1 MKKILDAWDFDY
13 RIGSVHFLWGW
24 GFDASKLIDEWSRH
38 DLRDVWA
45 EYAAQV
51 ELLAASG
58 NYDILGHP
66 FNVRLFKHFP
76 NFDTTPC
83 LERVAEYN
91 LPVTIN
97 SDAHRPEDC
106 GRCFEEAATYVRSFG
121 KKKSPVSAKV
131 KKLNSEHKVYCP
143 EGRQK

>member
-1 MKKILDAWDFDY
+1 M
-13 RIGSVHFLWGW
+13 
-24 GFDASKLIDEWSRH
+24 
-38 DLRDVWA
+38 WA

-76 NFDTTPC
+76 NFDTTPY
-83 LERVAEYN
+83 LERVADALKRADMAVDVNTGTLYRYPVAEISPYADFMRLVAEYN

-106 GRCFEEAATYVRSFG
+106 GRFFEEAAAYVRSFG
-121 KKKSPVSAKV
+121 IKKIARFGKRRRELVE
-131 KKLNSEHKVYCP
+131 LT
-143 EGRQK
+143 